1 MAAIVVMGVSGCG
14 KSTIGSRLAH
24 ALGARFV
31 EGDALHPPANVEKMS
46 NAIPLRDSDRWPWLA
61 KVGQAMAQAELCV
74 ASCSALKK
82 SYRKAIIEAAGRPV
96 LFIYLAGSEA
106 LLAQRLGQRKG
117 HFMPPSLLAS
127 QLATLDVPDSDENA
141 LICDAGQTPEMILAE
156 ILAQLTN
163 GERRHG

>member
-82 SYRKAIIEAAGRPV
+82 SYRKAIIEAARRPV
-96 LFIYLAGSEA
+96 LFI
-106 LLAQRLGQRKG
+106 
-117 HFMPPSLLAS
+117 
-127 QLATLDVPDSDENA
+127 
-141 LICDAGQTPEMILAE
+141 
-156 ILAQLTN
+156 
-163 GERRHG
+163 